1 MKAVLKKAFAL
12 VFASSLLWACTDDYF
27 EFDEIGTNDW
37 RPELAIPL
45 VKSTLSLEDI
55 IITQDSNGVIKE
67 DPNSGVLE
75 VIYDGRVFST
85 PGADLITLPNQ
96 SFEEPFRL
104 PAPLPNTGGT
114 VSENYNT
121 IIDFDNGGNSA
132 EIDSILLKGGSM
144 VLTVE
149 NEFEHNVLID
159 ATFPSIKNASGQSLV
174 FTYDIPARTGSN
186 AVVRSN
192 IQDLNGYAVDMTN
205 NGSSF
210 NKIPIDFDITFN
222 LTSGNSSIPTEAL
235 TFNFDMRN
243 LVFKEFSG
251 FIGQTTIPLDQDSI
265 NVDIFKNFI
274 DAKFFL
280 SNPLLDINI
289 LNSFGL
295 PVDLVFNQLTG
306 FNSRVNPNTIQ
317 VQLPPD
323 ARPIN
328 LNYPTRYGQ
337 ETTLVRL
344 DTNQSNIDSVVSFL
358 VQQIVYNAEA
368 NFNPTNDRNIRNFI
382 TDTSQLGLDVFL
394 RLPFAGYASGFTLQ
408 DTIEFEF
415 ENSDQ
420 LDNGLIRVRVDN
432 GFPIGGD
439 LQITFV
445 DNNYETLEV
454 LFEDGPETVIL
465 PAPVDNNGDV
475 INSVFKLTDGE
486 ITSERIKNLTQS
498 KFAIIQVKLET
509 GGSSNQ
515 EIVTF
520 KRGYDIDVTM
530 GLKAKLLID

>member
-1 MKAVLKKAFAL
+1 MKAVLKKAFAIA
-12 VFASSLLWACTDDYF
+12 FASSFLFACTDDYF

-45 VKSTLSLEDI
+45 VKSALSLEDI
-55 IITQDSNGVIKE
+55 IITQDSNGIIKE

-85 PGADLITLPNQ
+85 PGADLITLPDQ
-96 SFEEPFRL
+96 SFEEPFSL
-104 PAPLPNTGGT
+104 PTPLPTTGGT
-114 VSENYNT
+114 VTQTLNSV
-121 IIDFDNGGNSA
+121 IDFDNSGSNA
-132 EIDSILLKGGSM
+132 EIDSILLKAGRM
-144 VLTVE
+144 ILTIE
-149 NEFEHNVLID
+149 NEFEHNVLVD
-159 ATFPSIKNASGQSLV
+159 ASFPSIKNGNGESL
-174 FTYDIPARTGSN
+174 TLNYDIPARTGGS

-192 IQDLNGYAVDMTN
+192 IQDLNGYTIDMTN
-205 NGSSF
+205 NGSAF
-210 NKIPIDFDITFN
+210 NKIPIQFDMTFN
-222 LTSGNSSIPTEAL
+222 LTSGKSSVPSEAL
-235 TFNFDMRN
+235 TFKFNMQN
-243 LVFKEFSG
+243 LNFKEFNG
-251 FIGQTTIPLDQDSI
+251 YVGQTTIPLDQDSI

-306 FNSRVNPNTIQ
+306 FNARATPNTIQ
-317 VQLPPD
+317 VNLPPS
-323 ARPIN
+323 ARPIS

-337 ETTLVRL
+337 DTTLVRL

-358 VQQIVYNAEA
+358 VQEIVYNAEA
-368 NFNPTNDRNIRNFI
+368 NFNPNNDRSIRNFI

-394 RLPFAGYASGFTLQ
+394 RLPFAGYASGFTMQ

-420 LDNGLIRVRVDN
+420 LDNGLVRVRVNN

-439 LQITFV
+439 LQIFFV
-445 DNNYETLEV
+445 DNNYNTLEV
-454 LFEDGPETVIL
+454 LFPDGPETIIL

-486 ITSERIKNLTQS
+486 ITSDRIKNLTES
-498 KFAIIQVKLET
+498 KFAIIQAKLET

-515 EIVTF
+515 EIVAF
-520 KRGYDIDVTM
+520 KKGYQLDITL
-530 GLKAKLLID
+530 GLKAKILID